1 MGPGIGAGGLNWSK
15 GRSVV
20 LDGTD
25 DDEADETAL
34 HETLIRPAGPQAV
47 KLAHQAIV
55 LVCFTSAPLSISAI
69 A

>member
-1 MGPGIGAGGLNWSK
+1 MPVGNFTNVSAAKQGLNWSK

-34 HETLIRPAGPQAV
+34 HETLIRRR
-47 KLAHQAIV
+47 
-55 LVCFTSAPLSISAI
+55 
-69 A
+69 